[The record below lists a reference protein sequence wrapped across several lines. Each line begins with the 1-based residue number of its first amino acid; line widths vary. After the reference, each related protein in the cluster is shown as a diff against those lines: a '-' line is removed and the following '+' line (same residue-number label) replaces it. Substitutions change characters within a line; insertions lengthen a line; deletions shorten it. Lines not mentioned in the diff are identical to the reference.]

1 MPDAHALLG
10 PSGAKR
16 WMSCPPSARLE
27 EQFEEEQSDYA
38 AEGTLAH
45 SLAEQI
51 LLYNNGEISKKALS
65 GRINKLKEDPL
76 YSQEM
81 QDYIE
86 DYANRVWE
94 IANEVKTSCPDALVL
109 FEQRLDFSE
118 YVPGGFGRG
127 DVVIVADDLVNVIDL
142 KYGKGVGVSAEDNPQ
157 LRLYGLGAYLE
168 HSMLYDIR
176 RVRTTI
182 IQPRLENV
190 STEEL
195 TAEELLAWA
204 ETEVRPK
211 AELAFAG
218 EGDFAVGDHCRFCR
232 ARKICRARADHN
244 LELAKYEFEE
254 PALLSDEEIGEV
266 LQKADE
272 LAHWVKDI
280 TDYVLAEA
288 LKGKKF
294 DGWKLVEGMS
304 RRKYADQSKAE
315 AVLVDAGYPLEKI
328 RKPVELIGLTE
339 MAKLTGKKRFEEL
352 LSSLLIKPEGK
363 PTLVPESDKRPELKS
378 VEKVK
383 DEFKEDI

>member
-1 MPDAHALLG
+1 MPDVHALLG

-38 AEGTLAH
+38 AAGTLAH

-51 LLYNNGEISKKALS
+51 LLYNNSEISKKALS
-65 GRINKLKEDPL
+65 GRINKLKQDPL

-81 QDYIE
+81 QEYIE

-94 IANEVKTSCPDALVL
+94 IVNEVKTSCPDALVL
-109 FEQRLDFSE
+109 FEQQLDYSE
-118 YVPGGFGRG
+118 YAPEGFGTG

-168 HSMLYDIR
+168 HSMLYDIQ
-176 RVRTTI
+176 RVRMTI
-182 IQPRLENV
+182 IQPRLENI

-204 ETEVRPK
+204 ETEVKPK

-232 ARKICRARADHN
+232 ARKVCRAKAESN
-244 LELAKYEFEE
+244 LELAKYDFED
-254 PALLSDEEIGEV
+254 ASLLTDEEIGEI
-266 LQKADE
+266 LQKADD

-280 TDYVLAEA
+280 TDYALAEA

-304 RRKYADQSKAE
+304 RRKYADPDTIAMRLNTEGWEDSE
-315 AVLVDAGYPLEKI
+315 IY
-328 RKPVELIGLTE
+328 KPQELIGITE
-339 MAKLTGKKRFEEL
+339 MTKLIGKAKFEKL
-352 LSSLLIKPEGK
+352 LSDLIVKPEGK
-363 PTLVPESDKRPELKS
+363 PTLVPESDKRPAISTADSARSDFE
-378 VEKVK
+378 
-383 DEFKEDI
+383 

>member
-94 IANEVKTSCPDALVL
+94 IVNEVKTSCPDALVL

-118 YVPGGFGRG
+118 YVPDGFGRG